1 MKLFKVLFYLGRF
14 WDWYDLVNGIIDE
27 KYSIPNL
34 SVRQHHAQCS
44 EQHPDRH

>member
-27 KYSIPNL
+27 KYSLFANRERRIIL
-34 SVRQHHAQCS
+34 K
-44 EQHPDRH
+44 